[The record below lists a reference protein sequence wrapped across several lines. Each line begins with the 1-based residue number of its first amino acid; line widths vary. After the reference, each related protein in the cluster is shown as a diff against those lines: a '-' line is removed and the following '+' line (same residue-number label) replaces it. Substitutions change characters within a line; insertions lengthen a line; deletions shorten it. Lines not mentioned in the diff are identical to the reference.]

1 MSTLSGLGALALDA
15 LVKMLKYGNN
25 YSENT
30 LKQIYNFLIQTFLL
44 FLDHSSNVKNIKS
57 KINQLV
63 HVMSLYSNFDY
74 SSNKYYLKHF
84 ESFEDLNN
92 KIYN

>member
-63 HVMSLYSNFDY
+63 HVMSLYSHFDY

-84 ESFEDLNN
+84 ESFEDLDN